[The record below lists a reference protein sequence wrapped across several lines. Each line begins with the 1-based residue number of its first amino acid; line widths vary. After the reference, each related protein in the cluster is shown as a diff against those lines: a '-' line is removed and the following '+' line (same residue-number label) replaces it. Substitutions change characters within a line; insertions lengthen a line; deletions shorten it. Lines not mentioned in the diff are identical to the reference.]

1 MMVFNAASTRRAIS
15 PWGTEVKKR
24 LLDRQMRQDDLVSA
38 LRNQGYSIDKA
49 ALSNL
54 LYGIGI
60 SNRQDEIASISQIL
74 DIPYQ
79 AEA

>member
-1 MMVFNAASTRRAIS
+1 MMAFNAASTRRAIS

-38 LRNQGYSIDKA
+38 LRNRGYTIDKA

-54 LYGIGI
+54 LYGSGI
-60 SNRQDEIASISQIL
+60 SNRQDEIACISQIL

-79 AEA
+79 TEA